1 MENWRVYWLRYRT
14 GDSTCRLRDDSSGLI
29 YCTKYPEGSTLWRD
43 IEEAGIVRKCKE
55 TKRSWWNASSRTRWK
70 QVESA
75 GNYCIVQELGSVN
88 LPSYPCRHVRASDL
102 WCRRRRDVKVSTF
115 ILSLLSILFI
125 LISILYI
132 LSPNALTCLWYILLS
147 LYN

>member
-1 MENWRVYWLRYRT
+1 MSSDPLFPCCQSSVAGTSRFGIHSHARRYSDLAIPSSLKLLARAHC
-14 GDSTCRLRDDSSGLI
+14 GDLAHQR
-29 YCTKYPEGSTLWRD
+29 
-43 IEEAGIVRKCKE
+43 KE

-132 LSPNALTCLWYILLS
+132 LSPNALTCL
-147 LYN
+147 